1 MVFSTE
7 TFSSADRQH
16 MRAALALAARGLGRV
31 WPNPAVGCVLV
42 SADGRVL
49 SRGWTAPGGRPHAER
64 IALERAGDAAQGA
77 VAYVTLE
84 PCSHHGKEPPC
95 ADALIAAGVSRVVVA
110 MEDPDTRVNG
120 RGVQRLREA
129 GIRVDVGLF
138 EDEARDLNLGFV
150 LNRTQGRPLVTLKI
164 ASTLDG
170 RVALSSGVSKWITG
184 PQARAAGQML
194 RADHDAIAVGSGTVL
209 ADDPALTCR
218 LPGLEDRSPVRVI
231 LDSRA
236 RLPADSVL
244 ARTARDTPVWLY
256 SAPGVGAGPLEALG
270 VRVVPTEPDGD
281 SGRPCV
287 RAVLA
292 DLARSGI
299 TRLLVE
305 GGPRLHAAFLEA
317 GVVDRIVWFRSP
329 SLVGGDGLSCVAPL
343 ALASLAGRPFFELVR
358 THPVGTDRV
367 EHYAGARVSRR
378 QPPLWE

>member
-1 MVFSTE
+1 
-7 TFSSADRQH
+7 